1 MATLRQY
8 FETDFSNS
16 VRVHV
21 TFRYLEE
28 DIQGVLLY
36 ELSAFTA
43 FLSCYIPGAE
53 RTYDYYIG
61 FLKMLQYGRTKLNF
75 AGNITLPAAK
85 MFPGELKIYN
95 KPDFEI
101 GYRLF
106 GDPTWRSTKDISAT
120 TRVFIYSEADF
131 GPAEISKLQ
140 QEAKHLGHDLQ
151 FRSGAYVD
159 GRSRFELPL
168 AFISHDFRDK
178 QNIARPIAVYLQK
191 MLCPV
196 WYDEFSLKVGDSLR
210 DSIEKGL
217 KECHKCVLVLSPN
230 FLSNKGWTK
239 KEFDSIFTRE
249 LLEESRVVLPVWY
262 QVTKHQVYDYSP
274 SLLNVKGLDWNTV
287 GEEEVCRKLHRAIVD

>member
-36 ELSAFTA
+36 ELSSFTA
-43 FLSCYIPGAE
+43 FLSCYSPGAE

-61 FLKMLQYGRTKLNF
+61 FLKMLQYGRTKLHF

-151 FRSGAYVD
+151 FGHTSMADRGLNCH
-159 GRSRFELPL
+159 LP
-168 AFISHDFRDK
+168 S
-178 QNIARPIAVYLQK
+178 
-191 MLCPV
+191 
-196 WYDEFSLKVGDSLR
+196 
-210 DSIEKGL
+210 
-217 KECHKCVLVLSPN
+217 
-230 FLSNKGWTK
+230 
-239 KEFDSIFTRE
+239 
-249 LLEESRVVLPVWY
+249 
-262 QVTKHQVYDYSP
+262 
-274 SLLNVKGLDWNTV
+274 
-287 GEEEVCRKLHRAIVD
+287 